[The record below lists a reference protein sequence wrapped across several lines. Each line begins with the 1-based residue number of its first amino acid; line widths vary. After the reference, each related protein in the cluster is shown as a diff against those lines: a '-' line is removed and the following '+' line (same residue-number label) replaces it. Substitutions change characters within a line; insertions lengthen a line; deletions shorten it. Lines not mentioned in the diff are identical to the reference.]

1 MQHLVICFENQAESN
16 LEPRRRKREKHF
28 MLRLQF
34 GYGGSYFLMQSA
46 QAVGGHGDDDDAQN
60 DAKPEH
66 SAGRTLRA
74 DGSQLTRSV
83 IVTPNSPQFVLH

>member
-1 MQHLVICFENQAESN
+1 
-16 LEPRRRKREKHF
+16 
-28 MLRLQF
+28 
-34 GYGGSYFLMQSA
+34 MQSA

-66 SAGRTLRA
+66 SAGRTRRA

-83 IVTPNSPQFVLH
+83 IVTPNSPQFVLHRSDVSRFFVNNTQANSNSWLYMRRFKL